1 MIEKPKWKGNDMEEQ
16 DAADTL
22 IPDLV
27 SIPQIDGTDYFLIFD
42 AKYYNIQLEKG
53 KSLRNNPGVGDVTK
67 QYLYQLA
74 YRNFIK
80 AHNIAVVVLFLPPE
94 IRHKCCGLL
103 YRTHHSYFP

>member
-42 AKYYNIQLEKG
+42 AKYYNIQLEKHRQRG
-53 KSLRNNPGVGDVTK
+53 IVFNPILKNTGRSN
-67 QYLYQLA
+67 L
-74 YRNFIK
+74 
-80 AHNIAVVVLFLPPE
+80 IAPHF
-94 IRHKCCGLL
+94 
-103 YRTHHSYFP
+103 